1 MTRGRFPSVIKNAAD
16 HFTNDQNLLRSVS
29 PSYQMKLEELE
40 ATRLKRLRQKKRS
53 ILIRLKQK

>member
-53 ILIRLKQK
+53 I